1 MVTWA
6 PPGHWTSERRQA
18 HNKSIE
24 FLRTIVAQN
33 EHMDLD
39 EPKAIIPGVYIQ
51 GVSGRWYWIDISIH
65 DDLEWLEGHGTVEE
79 TVFSLHVLGATCRQD
94 LEEENVYATSI
105 CIGPNQNA
113 KELPVGDQIAALALS
128 LRNDTTTS
136 LRIPLLAQFIVQ
148 PREMLREVCQFAH
161 EGVMMVDDVWLGFE
175 PEDDAYDDSHMPHP
189 SLPSANL
196 VQWMEEQLRLNELE
210 EQMAY
215 DAWMANQ
222 EEQVEVKEGDVP
234 WHHDEAKVW
243 ELEDNLRN
251 GRT

>member
-1 MVTWA
+1 
-6 PPGHWTSERRQA
+6 
-18 HNKSIE
+18 
-24 FLRTIVAQN
+24 
-33 EHMDLD
+33 
-39 EPKAIIPGVYIQ
+39 
-51 GVSGRWYWIDISIH
+51 
-65 DDLEWLEGHGTVEE
+65 
-79 TVFSLHVLGATCRQD
+79 
-94 LEEENVYATSI
+94 
-105 CIGPNQNA
+105 
-113 KELPVGDQIAALALS
+113 
-128 LRNDTTTS
+128 
-136 LRIPLLAQFIVQ
+136 
-148 PREMLREVCQFAH
+148 
-161 EGVMMVDDVWLGFE
+161 
-175 PEDDAYDDSHMPHP
+175 MPHP

>member
-6 PPGHWTSERRQA
+6 PPGHWSSERRQA
-18 HNKSIE
+18 HHKSIE

-65 DDLEWLEGHGTVEE
+65 DEHEWLEGYGTVDE
-79 TVFSLHVLGATCRQD
+79 TVFSLHVLGATCKQD

-105 CIGPNQNA
+105 CIGPHQDA
-113 KELPVGDQIAALALS
+113 KALPVGDQIAALALS

-148 PREMLREVCQFAH
+148 PREMLRDVCQFAH

-175 PEDDAYDDSHMPHP
+175 PEDDSEEDWHMPHP
-189 SLPSANL
+189 PLPSANL

-215 DAWMANQ
+215 DAWIADR
-222 EEQVEVKEGDVP
+222 EEQVGVKEDDVP

-243 ELEDNLRN
+243 ELEDNLRK